1 MAHVSERAGDKGKAA
16 AAMGQQDITLLYKVE
31 PGIGD
36 RSYGIHV
43 AELVRF
49 PPKVVAMAKR
59 KADELED
66 FSGKHSNGGETSQA
80 AAASKEEVEAGSAML
95 KAVLQQ
101 WKREV
106 ESEGL
111 GKEAQVAR
119 MRQLVEG
126 NSELLK
132 NPFFQ
137 SVKAL

>member
-1 MAHVSERAGDKGKAA
+1 
-16 AAMGQQDITLLYKVE
+16 
-31 PGIGD
+31 
-36 RSYGIHV
+36 
-43 AELVRF
+43 
-49 PPKVVAMAKR
+49 
-59 KADELED
+59 
-66 FSGKHSNGGETSQA
+66 
-80 AAASKEEVEAGSAML
+80 ML

-101 WKREV
+101 WKSEV

-126 NSELLK
+126 NSELLA